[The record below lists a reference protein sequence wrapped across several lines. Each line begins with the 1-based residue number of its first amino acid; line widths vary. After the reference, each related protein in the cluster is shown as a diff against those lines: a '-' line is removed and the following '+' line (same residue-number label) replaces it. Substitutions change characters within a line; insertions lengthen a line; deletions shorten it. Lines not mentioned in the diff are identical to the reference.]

1 VQGIHRS
8 HAQDSFS
15 NLDKL
20 VKREGPTC
28 VGEAR
33 LLQARRRLA
42 AGRLAGT
49 AQDLPGQFM
58 DSRNDDAEDTQ
69 SHETEFIEDGTPQ
82 SSAVVEGR

>member
-42 AGRLAGT
+42 AGRLAGA
-49 AQDLPGQFM
+49 AQDLADQFM
-58 DSRNDDAEDTQ
+58 DPRNDGA
-69 SHETEFIEDGTPQ
+69 
-82 SSAVVEGR
+82 